1 MQSVKWLRWSTTSI
15 WTKTQHKLVWC
26 ANDNSAHRNGP
37 RFQRR
42 LSAPRLNTLYYRL
55 TPWAETKGLQ
65 LLLRALLCFW
75 PLNQTSAIL
84 LHGDRRTLDPLVAR
98 KGLSDRIDVRHAEDV
113 VSMSDKPSQVMRHG
127 KKTSMWSAVE
137 AVRSGDAS
145 VCVSCGNTGALMA
158 VSMIRL
164 RKVDGVNRPAIAC
177 LWPSRNPGGFNVML
191 DVGADI
197 RADQDDLLTYALMGG
212 ILCPQRFGSETST
225 HRPVERR
232 HRRTQRPRRTESRP

>member
-1 MQSVKWLRWSTTSI
+1 MTTLLTETAPVSETTVSATSEHIVLSVDAMGGD
-15 WTKTQHKLVWC
+15 Q
-26 ANDNSAHRNGP
+26 GP
-37 RFQRR
+37 
-42 LSAPRLNTLYYRL
+42 ATVV
-55 TPWAETKGLQ
+55 AGLAMF
-65 LLLRALLCFW
+65 LA
-75 PLNQTSAIL
+75 SESDVSIL

-197 RADQDDLLTYALMGG
+197 RADQDDLLTYVLYLRRA
-212 ILCPQRFGSETST
+212 
-225 HRPVERR
+225 R
-232 HRRTQRPRRTESRP
+232 HRFPEHARQGAE